1 MTVAAPITVDWASA
15 THPGLRRR
23 SNEDS
28 HIAQPPLFLV
38 ADGMGGHAAGDVA
51 SGIVVAECA
60 VLAAQPSVS
69 VEQLQGALMRARIRV
84 EEIGGGGRP
93 AGSTLT
99 GVAVS
104 DVDGAGYWLI
114 ANVGDSRT
122 YRLADGRLTQITV
135 DHSMVQELIAS
146 SRADLAARTARNVI
160 TRAIGAGSDGV
171 ADIWMIPAA
180 SGDRLLVCSDGL
192 TSEVSDEE
200 IAAILTTTTD
210 PRKAVTQLM
219 SAALQGAAAADEP
232 PAGGRD
238 NITVIV
244 VDARD
249 VSFSE
254 DDEDTSPGTR
264 WGGANGTREAAS
276 RATSRGLGQGESP
289 HLGKDSSR

>member
-1 MTVAAPITVDWASA
+1 MTAAAPIIVDWASA

-60 VLAAQPSVS
+60 RLTAQSSVS
-69 VEQLQGALMRARIRV
+69 VDQLQSALTRARVRV
-84 EEIGGGGRP
+84 EQVGGAGRP

-104 DVDGAGYWLI
+104 DVDGVGYWLI

-146 SRADLAARTARNVI
+146 SRPDLAARTARNVI
-160 TRAIGAGSDGV
+160 TRAIGAGSDGI
-171 ADIWMIPAA
+171 ADIWMIPATP
-180 SGDRLLVCSDGL
+180 GDRLLVCSDGL
-192 TSEVSDEE
+192 TSEVSDDL
-200 IAAILTTTTD
+200 IAAILTSTTD
-210 PRKAVTQLM
+210 PRSAVTHLM
-219 SAALQGAAAADEP
+219 SAALHGAAAVDEP

-249 VSFSE
+249 VSLSE
-254 DDEDTSPGTR
+254 EDEDTAPGTR
-264 WGGANGTREAAS
+264 WGGAQRVRPVAS
-276 RATSRGLGQGESP
+276 SSTSWGMGQGESP

>member
-1 MTVAAPITVDWASA
+1 MSAAAPITVDWASA

-60 VLAAQPSVS
+60 ELAAQPSVS
-69 VEQLQGALMRARIRV
+69 VEQLQDALTRARRRV
-84 EEIGGGGRP
+84 ERVGGAGRP

-114 ANVGDSRT
+114 VNVGDSRT
-122 YRLADGRLTQITV
+122 YRLAQGRLTQITV

-146 SRADLAARTARNVI
+146 SRPDLAARTGRNVI

-180 SGDRLLVCSDGL
+180 RGDRLLVCSDGL
-192 TSEVSDEE
+192 TNEVSDEQ
-200 IAAILTTTTD
+200 IAAILTNTTD
-210 PRKAVTQLM
+210 PRSAVTHLM
-219 SAALQGAAAADEP
+219 FAALHGDAGADEP

-249 VSFSE
+249 VSLSE
-254 DDEDTSPGTR
+254 DDEDTAPGTR
-264 WGGANGTREAAS
+264 WGGTNGTREAAPA
-276 RATSRGLGQGESP
+276 ATSRGLGQGESP

>member
-1 MTVAAPITVDWASA
+1 MSATAPITVDWASA

-60 VLAAQPSVS
+60 ELAAQPSVS
-69 VEQLQGALMRARIRV
+69 VEQLQDALTRARRRV
-84 EEIGGGGRP
+84 ERVGGAGRP
-93 AGSTLT
+93 AGRPHNPVAGWG
-99 GVAVS
+99 GVGGGDRRMAH
-104 DVDGAGYWLI
+104 
-114 ANVGDSRT
+114 VGDSRT
-122 YRLADGRLTQITV
+122 YRLAQGRLTQITV

-146 SRADLAARTARNVI
+146 SRPDLAARTGRNVI

-180 SGDRLLVCSDGL
+180 RGDRLLVCSDGL
-192 TSEVSDEE
+192 TNEVSDEQ
-200 IAAILTTTTD
+200 IAAILTNTTD
-210 PRKAVTQLM
+210 PRSAVTHLM
-219 SAALQGAAAADEP
+219 FAALHGDAGADEP

-249 VSFSE
+249 VSLSE
-254 DDEDTSPGTR
+254 DDEDTAPGTR
-264 WGGANGTREAAS
+264 WGGANGTREAAPA
-276 RATSRGLGQGESP
+276 ATSRGLGQGESP